1 MELEIN
7 IVEIVKS
14 RRYIHKALNMLIPE
28 EKRLELKQM
37 SEIIKIDPSDDN
49 EEGHQLEEPSS
60 PLDHFEK
67 DQEMSLITN
76 TKPATKWV
84 SKNKVV
90 PQLAAVEQE
99 EETTTQ
105 MLFNNSETI

>member
-49 EEGHQLEEPSS
+49 DEGHQQEEPSS
-60 PLDHFEK
+60 PLDHFKK
-67 DQEMSLITN
+67 DQEMSLIAD
-76 TKPATKWV
+76 TKRTAKRV

-90 PQLAAVEQE
+90 PHLADVEKE